1 MLFNFG
7 IQDKC
12 CIASS
17 AACDNFFLPMCP
29 PRPNYNGSF
38 SVKNCIGILSAALL
52 LGLWATAA
60 QAPPES
66 GWVSL
71 FNGKDL
77 TGWKKNGEEKWVVEE
92 GTILCESTANK
103 YGYLTTEKTYRDF
116 TLRLKF
122 KGEAAGNSGVF
133 LHSRILGIDPQHGPD
148 IEGMQVEVDPNVGKH
163 TGGLYES
170 GGRGWVAMPTA
181 EGEQVLKPGEWNA
194 LEVSVRGA
202 HIVTQLNGIK
212 IVDFT
217 DSSPQFTDGVIGL
230 QIHTGGG
237 VKMRWKDIY
246 INQR

>member
-1 MLFNFG
+1 
-7 IQDKC
+7 
-12 CIASS
+12 
-17 AACDNFFLPMCP
+17 
-29 PRPNYNGSF
+29 
-38 SVKNCIGILSAALL
+38 VKRCGGILVAVLL
-52 LGLWATAA
+52 LAIREGA
-60 QAPPES
+60 QAPREG
-66 GWVSL
+66 GWVPL

-77 TGWKKNGEEKWVVEE
+77 SGWKKNGDEKWVVEQ
-92 GTILCESTANK
+92 GTIFCESTANK

-116 TLRLKF
+116 ILRLKF

-181 EGEQVLKPGEWNA
+181 EGEQALKPGEWNE
-194 LEVSVRGA
+194 LEVSVHGA
-202 HIVTQLNGIK
+202 HIVRQLNGTK

-217 DSSPQFTDGVIGL
+217 DPAPKVTDGVIGL

-246 INQR
+246 LKPQ